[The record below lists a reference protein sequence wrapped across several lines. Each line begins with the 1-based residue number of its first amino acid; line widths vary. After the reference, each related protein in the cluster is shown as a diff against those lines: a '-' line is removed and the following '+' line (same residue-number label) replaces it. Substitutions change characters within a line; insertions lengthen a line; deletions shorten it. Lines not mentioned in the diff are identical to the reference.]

1 MIRSRLLS
9 ARRVVGLYILCS
21 RIWVVAPRCGRPSVG
36 LRAGRPFRL
45 GYWGVYSDLGPL
57 GRALVRLGFWLSR

>member
-45 GYWGVYSDLGPL
+45 GY
-57 GRALVRLGFWLSR
+57 